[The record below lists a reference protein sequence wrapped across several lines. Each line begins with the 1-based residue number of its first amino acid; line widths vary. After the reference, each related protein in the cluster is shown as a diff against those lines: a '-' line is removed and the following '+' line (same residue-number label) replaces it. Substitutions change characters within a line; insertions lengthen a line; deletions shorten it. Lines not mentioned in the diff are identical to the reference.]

1 MVIVYSVSFQ
11 EVYTKDRKL
20 NWLEDT
26 VKVDQTRY
34 QLLTNLPNSKY
45 FFFSSYLAASRFQ

>member
-26 VKVDQTRY
+26 VKVDKTRY

-45 FFFSSYLAASRFQ
+45 FFFSS

>member
-26 VKVDQTRY
+26 VKVDKTRY